1 MNQKN
6 ILLNKKK
13 NDKKALILVYDKK
26 IINFEKKIAL
36 LDYSNM
42 EYEKKFKE
50 QQGIIDLQQNL
61 ILTQQQM
68 ISNIQN
74 MNLR

>member
-1 MNQKN
+1 M
-6 ILLNKKK
+6 LLKKKK
-13 NDKKALILVYDKK
+13 NDKKELILLYDQK
-26 IINFEKKIAL
+26 IMDFEKKIAL
-36 LDYSNM
+36 LDQNN
-42 EYEKKFKE
+42 EKKFKE

-74 MNLR
+74 MNSKR